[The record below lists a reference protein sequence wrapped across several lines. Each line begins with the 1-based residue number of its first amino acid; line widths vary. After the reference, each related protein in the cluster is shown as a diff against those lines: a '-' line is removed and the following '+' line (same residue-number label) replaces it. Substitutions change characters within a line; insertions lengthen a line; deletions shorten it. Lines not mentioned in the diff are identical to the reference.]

1 MQAALELNLAGD
13 QHACDIDQIHRGTAI
28 YTALPEIDALLDLLE
43 WPARGERLLDP
54 GAGNGGFV
62 VAALARITMP
72 ENDIDTAVHRVRG
85 YEFHPGA
92 AKTARA
98 AVANHLIN
106 RGWNIGTA
114 SAAADRIIE
123 TKDFLLSP
131 VPCGFDIVAANPPYW
146 RILSHLPPESPYR
159 CEYESKIPAHAKA
172 DLLYAYLQRSVDIV
186 APGGRIGLVTADRWL
201 LNSGSAELREKIGAK
216 YSVLDIKRLASS
228 SAFYRPKSRSK
239 GTPARVHPVSLILTP
254 SLEGRP
260 LTREPFQIDEMP
272 EVEGSALSEIAHIRL
287 APWLGPEGIFVVRH
301 KGDLPDH
308 RLVRCVEPDDIDPNT
323 DTIKS
328 STRWAIATD
337 TEMPEDAVLR
347 HLDKNLHAMSQ
358 RGKRTPRW
366 LPPETFSGKLPLP
379 VDAVLIPRIAKRLR
393 PVLLPAGMMPIN
405 HNLVVVSGLPAD
417 QLIKMLNHPAVQKQ
431 AEAQSLRLEN
441 GYRSF
446 TATLLRRLIIPT
458 EVLQG

>member
-1 MQAALELNLAGD
+1 M
-13 QHACDIDQIHRGTAI
+13 
-28 YTALPEIDALLDLLE
+28 
-43 WPARGERLLDP
+43 
-54 GAGNGGFV
+54 
-62 VAALARITMP
+62 
-72 ENDIDTAVHRVRG
+72 
-85 YEFHPGA
+85 
-92 AKTARA
+92 
-98 AVANHLIN
+98 
-106 RGWNIGTA
+106 
-114 SAAADRIIE
+114 
-123 TKDFLLSP
+123 
-131 VPCGFDIVAANPPYW
+131 
-146 RILSHLPPESPYR
+146 
-159 CEYESKIPAHAKA
+159 
-172 DLLYAYLQRSVDIV
+172 
-186 APGGRIGLVTADRWL
+186 
-201 LNSGSAELREKIGAK
+201 
-216 YSVLDIKRLASS
+216 
-228 SAFYRPKSRSK
+228 
-239 GTPARVHPVSLILTP
+239 HPVSLILTP